1 MQTTAIRTV
10 AKSLPQNKVILL
22 TCLISNSYIPY
33 TDLHKKLDFY
43 ASQIKIK
50 STPVRYIYNRAS
62 KLIKNY
68 AYGQCMWT

>member
-1 MQTTAIRTV
+1 MFINA
-10 AKSLPQNKVILL
+10 N
-22 TCLISNSYIPY
+22 
-33 TDLHKKLDFY
+33 LHKKLNFY

>member
-1 MQTTAIRTV
+1 MDYFNYIYLTICLYDIGIKQ
-10 AKSLPQNKVILL
+10 KDVIVGGLVF
-22 TCLISNSYIPY
+22 INAN
-33 TDLHKKLDFY
+33 LHKKLNFY

>member
-1 MQTTAIRTV
+1 MYA
-10 AKSLPQNKVILL
+10 N
-22 TCLISNSYIPY
+22 
-33 TDLHKKLDFY
+33 LHKKLDFY